1 MNPLRPYFV
10 RAVHEWC
17 LDNAY
22 TPYLMV
28 VVDEQTQVPMNFV
41 QNGEIVLN
49 LSAKAVGNLLI
60 SNEDITFSARFSGV
74 PHHLY
79 IPMNNVTGIY
89 AKETGQGMFFE
100 STPVETTPIEGEQPA
115 KQAAD
120 KKNSPKAKKN
130 HLKLIK

>member
-10 RAVHEWC
+10 RAVYEWC
-17 LDNAY
+17 IDNGY

-28 VVDEQTQVPMNFV
+28 VVDEHTRVPMDYV

-49 LSAKAVGNLLI
+49 LGGKAVGNLQLLNEEI
-60 SNEDITFSARFSGV
+60 SFSARFSGV
-74 PHHLY
+74 SHQIY
-79 IPMNNVTGIY
+79 IPMHAVSGIY

-100 STPVETTPIEGEQPA
+100 TGDPQPPA
-115 KQAAD
+115 KLDTQQDD
-120 KKNSPKAKKN
+120 KQKEKKFSNKTKKN

>member
-10 RAVHEWC
+10 RAVYEWC
-17 LDNAY
+17 IDNGY

-28 VVDEQTQVPMNFV
+28 VVDEHTRVPMDYV

-49 LSAKAVGNLLI
+49 LGGKAVGNLQLLNEEI
-60 SNEDITFSARFSGV
+60 SFSARFSGV
-74 PHHLY
+74 SHQIY
-79 IPMNNVTGIY
+79 IPMHAVSGIY

-100 STPVETTPIEGEQPA
+100 TGVPQPPA
-115 KQAAD
+115 KLDTQQDD
-120 KKNSPKAKKN
+120 KQKEKKFSNKTKKN